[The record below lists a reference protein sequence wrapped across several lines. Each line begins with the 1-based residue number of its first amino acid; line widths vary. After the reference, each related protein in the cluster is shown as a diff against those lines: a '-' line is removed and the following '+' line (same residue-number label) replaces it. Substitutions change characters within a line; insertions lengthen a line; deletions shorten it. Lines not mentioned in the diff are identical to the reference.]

1 MTLIAPS
8 LLSADFAHLAAELK
22 SIERAGADWIHL
34 DVMDGRFVPNLTFGP
49 PLVAALRPHTRLPLD
64 VHLMIEEPERSLEAY
79 VKAGADRITVHAEAT
94 VHLQRT
100 LASIRRLGVA
110 VGVSL
115 CPATPLAWLEDVLDA
130 VDQVLMMSVNPGF
143 GGQSFLPSTWS
154 RLERLRRL
162 KGDRKI
168 LTVVDGGVGPAN
180 AQRLVQAG
188 VEVLVAGSAVF
199 GQADREAA
207 IRALRIQDS

>member
-49 PLVAALRPHTRLPLD
+49 PLVAALRPHTGLPID

-79 VKAGADRITVHAEAT
+79 VEAGADRITVHAEAT

>member
-49 PLVAALRPHTRLPLD
+49 PLVAALRPHTGLPID

-115 CPATPLAWLEDVLDA
+115 CPATPLAWLEDVLDE

-154 RLERLRRL
+154 RLERLRLL